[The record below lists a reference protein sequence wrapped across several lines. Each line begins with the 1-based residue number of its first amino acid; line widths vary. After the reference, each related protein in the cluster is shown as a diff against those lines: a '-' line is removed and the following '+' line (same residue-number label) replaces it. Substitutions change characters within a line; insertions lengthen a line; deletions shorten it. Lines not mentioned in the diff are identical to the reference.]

1 MIEIK
6 DAYPELILHA
16 ARKQIAE
23 EQRRSCRRSARRRRL
38 RGWAGRIIGP
48 TRGAD

>member
-1 MIEIK
+1 MEIR

-16 ARKQIAE
+16 ARKRIAE

-38 RGWAGRIIGP
+38 RGWVERVVAPQRA
-48 TRGAD
+48 AD